1 MANIFNRDF
10 QDFIQALNQ
19 SQVDYILVGGY
30 AVILHGYARTTGDMD
45 IWVKAVGSNYQKL
58 SRAFEVFGM
67 SVFDMTEARFLNTS
81 ENEVFSFGRPP
92 VSIDII
98 TKIKGLEF
106 DEALAS
112 AEWFDI
118 EGDFRVRVLNL
129 NSLIAAKKA
138 SGRNKDLDDIENLQ
152 A

>member
-10 QDFIQALNQ
+10 QDFIHALNQ

-30 AVILHGYARTTGDMD
+30 AVILHGYTRTTGDMD
-45 IWVKAVGSNYQKL
+45 IWVKAVASNYGKL
-58 SRAFEVFGM
+58 LKAFEVFGM
-67 SVFDMTEARFLNTS
+67 SVFDMTETRFLDTI

-112 AEWFDI
+112 AEWFNI
-118 EGDFRVRVLNL
+118 EGDLRVRALDL
-129 NSLIAAKKA
+129 NSLITAKKA

>member
-10 QDFIQALNQ
+10 QDFIEALNQ
-19 SQVDYILVGGY
+19 SKVDYILVGGY

-45 IWVKAVGSNYQKL
+45 IWVKAVSSNYQKL
-58 SRAFEVFGM
+58 LKAFEVFGM
-67 SVFDMTEARFLNTS
+67 SVFDMTEKRFLDTS

-98 TKIKGLEF
+98 TKIKGLKF

-112 AEWFDI
+112 AEWFNI
-118 EGDFRVRVLNL
+118 EGDLHIRALNL
-129 NSLIAAKKA
+129 NSLITAKKA

>member
-1 MANIFNRDF
+1 M
-10 QDFIQALNQ
+10 
-19 SQVDYILVGGY
+19 
-30 AVILHGYARTTGDMD
+30 ILHGYARTTGDMD
-45 IWVKAVGSNYQKL
+45 IWVKAVSSNYQKL
-58 SRAFEVFGM
+58 LKAFEVFGM
-67 SVFDMTEARFLNTS
+67 SVFDMTEKRFLDTS

-98 TKIKGLEF
+98 TKIKGLKF

-112 AEWFDI
+112 AEWFNI
-118 EGDFRVRVLNL
+118 EGDLHIRALNL
-129 NSLIAAKKA
+129 NSLITAKKA

>member
-10 QDFIQALNQ
+10 QDFIQALNE
-19 SQVDYILVGGY
+19 SEVDYILVGGY

-45 IWVKAVGSNYQKL
+45 IWVKAVASNYQRL
-58 SRAFEVFGM
+58 LEAFKMFGM
-67 SVFDMTEARFLNTS
+67 SVFDMTEMRFMDTS

-98 TKIKGLEF
+98 TKIKGLQF

-112 AEWFDI
+112 AEWFNI
-118 EGDFRVRVLNL
+118 EGDLRVRALNL
-129 NSLIAAKKA
+129 NSLITAKKA

-152 A
+152 V

>member
-45 IWVKAVGSNYQKL
+45 IWVKAVASNYKKL
-58 SRAFEVFGM
+58 LKAFEVFGM
-67 SVFDMTEARFLNTS
+67 SVFDMTETRFLDTS
-81 ENEVFSFGRPP
+81 ENKVFSFGRPP

-98 TKIKGLEF
+98 TKIKGLAF

-112 AEWFDI
+112 AEWLDI

-129 NSLIAAKKA
+129 NSLITAKKA
-138 SGRNKDLDDIENLQ
+138 SGRNKDLDDIENLE

>member
-10 QDFIQALNQ
+10 QDFIQALNE
-19 SQVDYILVGGY
+19 SEVDYILVGGY
-30 AVILHGYARTTGDMD
+30 AVILHGYARTTGGMD
-45 IWVKAVGSNYQKL
+45 IWVKAVASNYQRL
-58 SRAFEVFGM
+58 LEAFKMFGM
-67 SVFDMTEARFLNTS
+67 SVFDMTEMRFMDTS

-98 TKIKGLEF
+98 TKIKGLQF

-112 AEWFDI
+112 AEWFSI
-118 EGDFRVRVLNL
+118 EGDLRVRALNL
-129 NSLIAAKKA
+129 NSLITAKKA

-152 A
+152 V